1 MNIHR
6 SFFENGYKENM
17 KHSEPENKQALQ
29 SGQDES
35 GTIMSPKSAKHP
47 SQFLFQVAPV
57 ANILSRLTLR

>member
-6 SFFENGYKENM
+6 FFTGYKENM
-17 KHSEPENKQALQ
+17 KHSEPENKQALHL
-29 SGQDES
+29 GQEES

-47 SQFLFQVAPV
+47 SQFPFQVAPV